1 MPEWYHRWSYQLDR
15 GGEACGDVDCL
26 AQIEMETPPLNRE
39 LFAPHV
45 KTSFRFEKEGG
56 PVDLELEEVAG
67 GRGGPRPF
75 SLTFR
80 GPKESFLPQRTYRVE
95 HPALG
100 SLDIFIV
107 PIGLDPSG
115 YRYEAVFN

>member
-1 MPEWYHRWSYQLDR
+1 
-15 GGEACGDVDCL
+15 
-26 AQIEMETPPLNRE
+26 METPPLNRE

-56 PVDLELEEVAG
+56 HVELELEEVSG
-67 GRGGPRPF
+67 GRGAARPF
-75 SLTFR
+75 SLLFR
-80 GPKESFLPQRTYRVE
+80 GPREGFLPQRTYRVE
-95 HPALG
+95 HVALG
-100 SLDIFIV
+100 TLDIFIV